1 MSIRFE
7 LIIFFLIISVLPLSA
22 VIYISY
28 DYSKEAIR
36 DSVMTNLL
44 VTTEN
49 TGRAIDD
56 WMAARKDDI
65 RIISAIAD
73 NTEKEKLQKYLYTF
87 ENEHEG
93 VYEEFFLLNLDGNI
107 TFSTLNRTGNAGKER
122 YFTEA
127 LKGKL
132 YTSDVSS
139 HIPYP

>member
-36 DSVMTNLL
+36 DSVTTNLL
-44 VTTEN
+44 AATEN

-56 WMAARKDDI
+56 WMAARRDDTH
-65 RIISAIAD
+65 IISTIAG
-73 NTEKEKLQKYLYTF
+73 NTEKGKLQEYLYTF

-93 VYEEFFLLNLDGNI
+93 VYEEFFLLNPDGNI
-107 TFSTLNRTGNAGKER
+107 TFSTLKKVWPQWAIITRT
-122 YFTEA
+122 
-127 LKGKL
+127 
-132 YTSDVSS
+132 SS
-139 HIPYP
+139 FRV